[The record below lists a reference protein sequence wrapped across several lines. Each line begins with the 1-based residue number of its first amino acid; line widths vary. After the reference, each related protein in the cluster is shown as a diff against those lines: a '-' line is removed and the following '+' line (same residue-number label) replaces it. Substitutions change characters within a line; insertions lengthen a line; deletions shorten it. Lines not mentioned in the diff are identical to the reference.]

1 MENGIIAKKKKS
13 TIITIADELGV
24 SPSTVSRAFNPKS
37 KISNEARQRIL
48 QCAKRQNYVPNRTAS
63 RLSMREIN
71 IGVVYTSFYD
81 LASDEFAKG
90 IRDAYRELFDLKINL
105 EFETLNY
112 TTRTSDNLRE
122 ILSRWENFDG
132 VIVSGLSDPDEIA
145 ILNRYAKI
153 NRNIVLLQA
162 DIPEVDKLFV
172 SCHDPA
178 VSSRMAAEFIADC
191 LKFSPRKDVVIFTG
205 ERRTGLHTEAN
216 DVFIRAAEELGL
228 NVVGSFDMKDSP
240 EMLKWQLYEM
250 YVKQGM
256 RPAGVYITSGKSI
269 ELCKF
274 IKENELSER
283 TVLVT
288 FDVYPELNEYLKS
301 GVITATI
308 YQNLYKQAKNAF
320 INLVKYVIGQIDV
333 GNFISPAPELVLKS
347 NLDFYIR

>member
-1 MENGIIAKKKKS
+1 M
-13 TIITIADELGV
+13 
-24 SPSTVSRAFNPKS
+24 
-37 KISNEARQRIL
+37 
-48 QCAKRQNYVPNRTAS
+48 
-63 RLSMREIN
+63 
-71 IGVVYTSFYD
+71 
-81 LASDEFAKG
+81 
-90 IRDAYRELFDLKINL
+90 
-105 EFETLNY
+105 
-112 TTRTSDNLRE
+112 
-122 ILSRWENFDG
+122 
-132 VIVSGLSDPDEIA
+132 
-145 ILNRYAKI
+145 
-153 NRNIVLLQA
+153 
-162 DIPEVDKLFV
+162 
-172 SCHDPA
+172 
-178 VSSRMAAEFIADC
+178 
-191 LKFSPRKDVVIFTG
+191 IFTG

-288 FDVYPELNEYLKS
+288 FDVYPERNEYLKS

-308 YQNLYKQAKNAF
+308 YQNLYKQAKNAS